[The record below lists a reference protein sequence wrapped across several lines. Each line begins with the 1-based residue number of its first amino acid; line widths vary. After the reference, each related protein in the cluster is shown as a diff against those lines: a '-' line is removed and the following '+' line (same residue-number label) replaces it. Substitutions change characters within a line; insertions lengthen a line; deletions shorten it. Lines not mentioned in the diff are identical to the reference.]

1 MPAVS
6 PRKSEPS
13 RRRRVDPE
21 RRDRIAR
28 AALDVIAARG
38 VEALTH
44 RAVARAADVPL
55 GSTTYHFADRE
66 ELLLAALEEALA
78 ADRELLEAW
87 ARELPA
93 EPDLAAALTELILA
107 STGVDREKSVV
118 GFEIFA
124 AAVRHPDLRPAADVW
139 ADLLPEI
146 LAPHL
151 DRVTALALS
160 VAVEALLLRGLME
173 AGPRERGAIESV
185 LRRVLA

>member
-1 MPAVS
+1 MPPVS
-6 PRKSEPS
+6 PERTESS

-28 AALDVIAARG
+28 AALDVIAERG

-44 RAVARAADVPL
+44 RAVAEAADVPL

-78 ADRELLEAW
+78 ADRELLAAW

-93 EPDLAAALTELILA
+93 EPDLPRALTDLILA
-107 STGVDREKSVV
+107 TTAEERQKSVV

-139 ADLLPEI
+139 ANLLPEA
-146 LAPHL
+146 LAPYV
-151 DRVTALALS
+151 DEVTALALS
-160 VAVEALLLRGLME
+160 VTVEALLLRILLETRPRDRETIE
-173 AGPRERGAIESV
+173 AI